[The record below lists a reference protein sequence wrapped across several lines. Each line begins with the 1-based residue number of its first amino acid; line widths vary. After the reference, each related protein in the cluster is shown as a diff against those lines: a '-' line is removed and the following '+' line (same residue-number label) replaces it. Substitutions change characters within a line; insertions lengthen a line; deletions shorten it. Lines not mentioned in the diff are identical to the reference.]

1 MKLLFAD
8 PRRVQAFFLA
18 ACGRA
23 AGIAFESLRRLSG
36 DLPSVGPEGA
46 PDGSTCS
53 GKVRCRAAQL
63 SG

>member
-1 MKLLFAD
+1 MVQALFLALFAT
-8 PRRVQAFFLA
+8 
-18 ACGRA
+18 CGWA

-36 DLPSVGPEGA
+36 ELPSVRPEGA

-53 GKVRCRAAQL
+53 GKARCRAAQL